1 MAESM
6 TEKPGAKWR
15 QLVIRA
21 YLLTMGVTVLITVL
35 TIIFLVDTHNCGSV
49 ERGLMVLGGTTAVLF
64 LASVAVVG
72 VGAWRVIPGVAA
84 RLAIVVVYGVIMLAS
99 YVVVTCGLMVVFN
112 C

>member
-1 MAESM
+1 
-6 TEKPGAKWR
+6 
-15 QLVIRA
+15 
-21 YLLTMGVTVLITVL
+21 MGVTVFITL
-35 TIIFLVDTHNCGSV
+35 LAIILLVDTHSCSSMS
-49 ERGLMVLGGTTAVLF
+49 RALSVLGGTTAVVF

-84 RLAIVVVYGVIMLAS
+84 RLAIVLVYGVIMLAS